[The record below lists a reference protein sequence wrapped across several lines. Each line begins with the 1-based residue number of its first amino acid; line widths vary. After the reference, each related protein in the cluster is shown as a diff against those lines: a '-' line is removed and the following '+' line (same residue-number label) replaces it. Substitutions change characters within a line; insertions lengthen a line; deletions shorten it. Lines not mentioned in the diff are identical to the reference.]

1 MAESSFDVVSS
12 VDLQE
17 VRNALAQAM
26 KEISTRFDLKNSGSS
41 VALEGEELSSRPPTT
56 TS

>member
-17 VRNALAQAM
+17 AKNALAQAT
-26 KEISTRFDLKNSGSS
+26 KEIHTRFDLKNSGSS
-41 VALEGEELSSRPPTT
+41 SETCR
-56 TS
+56 